1 MSKLLLRD
9 LIQVPSDVSARLD
22 AELRGRTDAG
32 TLATALNGTGGGA
45 YFSRQLE
52 VVLAEVLKVPQSPMS
67 GFELFPINTSLP
79 EGADSYTQRV
89 EDEYGEAQVGGN
101 MADDPPTSDVTRSEF
116 TMAIAPIKTGF
127 YYSVQDIA
135 AAIMT
140 GMNLSQDRASAAMTA
155 DRRKHNDI
163 MFDGHASVGLLGF
176 HNHPSIPRVSKAARP
191 TTAAEW
197 EALINDSV
205 DRVRIRTKTLGTG
218 FTVLLPQSIFQVIS
232 KLNRGTGTDTT
243 VLEYIRRNNPHIVAI
258 REVYEQAGAGSGGT
272 DLVSVAPLGPAFCEY
287 RANLWRPLPVQ
298 IQNYVYKVPCLSRS
312 GGMHIK
318 LPVYAEHVE
327 VPLT

>member
-1 MSKLLLRD
+1 MILKLRD

-79 EGADSYTQRV
+79 EGAESYTQRV

-127 YYSVQDIA
+127 TYSVQDIA
-135 AAIMT
+135 ASIMT
-140 GMNLSQDRASAAMTA
+140 GMNLSQDRAAAAMTA
-155 DRRKHNDI
+155 SKLCAKLMSSSSTRTYLYFFASASATWRKSGGRPAARRTP
-163 MFDGHASVGLLGF
+163 GAPRPPPLLPNPARTIAC
-176 HNHPSIPRVSKAARP
+176 HVSMSPSAPRVVMNVLGIFSMVCASASYLGWVP
-191 TTAAEW
+191 MTAGNTSAEMPCCSS
-197 EALINDSV
+197 L
-205 DRVRIRTKTLGTG
+205 
-218 FTVLLPQSIFQVIS
+218 
-232 KLNRGTGTDTT
+232 RGEVESDK
-243 VLEYIRRNNPHIVAI
+243 ERRRGQQH
-258 REVYEQAGAGSGGT
+258 E
-272 DLVSVAPLGPAFCEY
+272 
-287 RANLWRPLPVQ
+287 
-298 IQNYVYKVPCLSRS
+298 
-312 GGMHIK
+312 
-318 LPVYAEHVE
+318 
-327 VPLT
+327 PLT